1 MKRTSVLAILFFV
14 AAAAAGPAAGRAIA
28 QGEDPR
34 PDDEIVRALDDEE
47 RLAALKRDRR
57 ALERLWSDQFIV
69 NAPNNRVV
77 IGKQAV
83 LDEFVAG
90 GAIHFSAFERRIE
103 FIRVDG
109 DFAFVMGAE
118 TVKPRTGPSAG
129 QLIQRRFT
137 NVWRKEAGTWRL
149 YARHANVIPKS

>member
-1 MKRTSVLAILFFV
+1 MKRTTALTILLGGAV
-14 AAAAAGPAAGRAIA
+14 AMAASAARALA

-34 PDDEIVRALDDEE
+34 PADEIVRALDNEE
-47 RLAALKRDRR
+47 RVAALKRDRR

-77 IGKQAV
+77 IGKSAV

-90 GAIHFSAFERRIE
+90 GAISFSSFERQIE

>member
-1 MKRTSVLAILFFV
+1 MKRKTALTILLF
-14 AAAAAGPAAGRAIA
+14 AAMAGSAARALA

-34 PDDEIVRALDDEE
+34 PADEIVRALDNEE
-47 RLAALKRDRR
+47 RVAALKRDRR

-77 IGKQAV
+77 IGKSAV
-83 LDEFVAG
+83 LDEFVTG
-90 GAIHFSAFERRIE
+90 GAISFSSFERQIE

>member
-1 MKRTSVLAILFFV
+1 MKRKTALAFLLIAAV
-14 AAAAAGPAAGRAIA
+14 AGSAERAFA

-34 PDDEIVRALDDEE
+34 PADEIVRALDNEE

-57 ALERLWSDQFIV
+57 ALERLWSDQLIV

-77 IGKQAV
+77 IGKPAV

-90 GAIHFSAFERRIE
+90 GVVNFSAFERRIE

-118 TVKPRTGPSAG
+118 SVKPRAGPSAG
-129 QLIQRRFT
+129 QLIERRFT
-137 NVWRKEAGTWRL
+137 NIWRKEAGTWRL

>member
-1 MKRTSVLAILFFV
+1 MADVKRKTAMTILLF
-14 AAAAAGPAAGRAIA
+14 AGMAGSAERALA

-34 PDDEIVRALDDEE
+34 PADEIVRALDNEE

-57 ALERLWSDQFIV
+57 ALERLWSDQLIV

-77 IGKQAV
+77 IGKPAV

-90 GAIHFSAFERRIE
+90 GVVNFSSFERRIE

-118 TVKPRTGPSAG
+118 SVKPRAGPSAG
-129 QLIQRRFT
+129 QLIERRFT